1 MRLFWSAAS
10 AVAIELF
17 AMHEL
22 IVVSAK
28 GAGWYK
34 ACAYVCYTLY
44 TVILMAVQTRPLRV
58 VPDGHKPSRQP
69 LAFRAPKA
77 CLPCLVLLW
86 LPVHILATRN
96 EIYLSVELQRAA
108 TCLTGIAQA
117 DKSETTHD
125 WQVMEI
131 SRRAHRATEGRCLC
145 VACGGTPGVGSRCHI
160 LRCGIVHTTG
170 RILALQ
176 LCPPLLLSTWSII
189 S

>member
-10 AVAIELF
+10 AVATELF

-28 GAGWYK
+28 GAGRYK
-34 ACAYVCYTLY
+34 ACAYVCNTLS
-44 TVILMAVQTRPLRV
+44 TVISMTFITRSLRV

-69 LAFRAPKA
+69 LAFWAPKA

-86 LPVHILATRN
+86 LPVHILATRD

-108 TCLTGIAQA
+108 TCLKGIAQA
-117 DKSETTHD
+117 DKTETTHD
-125 WQVMEI
+125 WQMMEI
-131 SRRAHRATEGRCLC
+131 SRRAHRATERRCLC
-145 VACGGTPGVGSRCHI
+145 IACGGTPGVESRCHI

-170 RILALQ
+170 RFLALQ